1 MPKKKKPIFC
11 SHLYTS
17 LSFDQKGQVRVCC
30 NNYEIPKID
39 DRPINV
45 NDKDFSMKKVF
56 NSDLHLRIRTNLMN
70 GVRDASCLRCWQTEE
85 NGAESYRTIWNNSL
99 ASGYYKDLML
109 DTQSEKGYIMYKN
122 DSTKVP
128 MQHIDDPYVT
138 FLEFSVGNRC
148 NLICRMCNV
157 DNSHL
162 WEEESRTL
170 FPEVK
175 IPTRKVS
182 VDEKFLSDE
191 FFKENFTHIKQVNFL
206 GGEPLLVKE
215 HQRFLEQCVK
225 FGIAEN
231 IVLFYT
237 TNLTANLLKD
247 GLKEL
252 WKEFRHIYIGMSI
265 DGVDKVN
272 EYIRFPSKW
281 KDVNKSIDMISE
293 WKSEMSMDLQI
304 QATMQTLNL
313 TDWHNIIDWTYSLG
327 DKGFWKVPFSNWVSY
342 PNYYDC
348 RNIPKDIKE
357 ESIKKIKNSI
367 SKIDRDSLDVGE
379 KQWLGILESNLVTVM
394 ENHDQ
399 SDSILQFSSITKK
412 LDISRKQHLSNFIP
426 DLAKVVYK

>member
-231 IVLFYT
+231 IVLFT
-237 TNLTANLLKD
+237 
-247 GLKEL
+247 
-252 WKEFRHIYIGMSI
+252 F
-265 DGVDKVN
+265 
-272 EYIRFPSKW
+272 
-281 KDVNKSIDMISE
+281 
-293 WKSEMSMDLQI
+293 
-304 QATMQTLNL
+304 
-313 TDWHNIIDWTYSLG
+313 SL
-327 DKGFWKVPFSNWVSY
+327 
-342 PNYYDC
+342 
-348 RNIPKDIKE
+348 
-357 ESIKKIKNSI
+357 
-367 SKIDRDSLDVGE
+367 
-379 KQWLGILESNLVTVM
+379 
-394 ENHDQ
+394 
-399 SDSILQFSSITKK
+399 
-412 LDISRKQHLSNFIP
+412 
-426 DLAKVVYK
+426 